1 MNRKQVFPTL
11 LVLTAFLA
19 MSAFSIS
26 AFAQSVTTGDV
37 ASTVQDPSG
46 AVVPNATITL
56 KNDST
61 GVTQTTKTNNSGG
74 YRFTLLQ
81 PGRYT
86 VTATQQ
92 GFGSVAQ
99 AAQVGVGQISTINVQ
114 LAVGQASQTVEV
126 TAAAPLL
133 QTETGNISTTFNTQ
147 QIENVPNPGNDMTF
161 VAQTAPGVAIN
172 SSSVADTGTL
182 PRSVCRPLRTFSQS
196 TVTMRW
202 IRI

>member
-1 MNRKQVFPTL
+1 MKRKQVL
-11 LVLTAFLA
+11 LA
-19 MSAFSIS
+19 MLVATALFAVTLFSGA

-37 ASTVQDPSG
+37 VGTVQDPSG

-56 KNDST
+56 RNQST
-61 GVTQTTKTNNSGG
+61 GVTQTTRTNSNGG

-86 VTATQQ
+86 VTATQE

-147 QIENVPNPGNDMTF
+147 QIENVPNPGNDMLM
-161 VAQTAPGVAIN
+161 
-172 SSSVADTGTL
+172 S
-182 PRSVCRPLRTFSQS
+182 RRLR
-196 TVTMRW
+196 RA
-202 IRI
+202 